1 MDLDALA
8 AARAA
13 EWDRL
18 EALGR
23 QRRLSGAEGDEL
35 IERYQSAAA
44 DLSAIQSAAG
54 QTAVGTRLSI
64 LISRARLRFAGAG
77 AGSLGQLPGFFAR
90 QLPAA
95 LFRIRWLTVA
105 CAAAFVVVTG
115 LYWLWVANSPSL
127 MAVLSSEVD
136 VDQLVNHDF
145 VDYYSNYS
153 GQAFTSLV
161 WTNNAWV
168 AATCIAFGILGVY
181 GPYMIIN
188 NAMNVGVQGALLAHY
203 GKADVFFEYI
213 SPHGQLE
220 LTCIFVACAAGL
232 RIFWAWVAPGRR
244 TRLQALGEEG
254 RAMFTIVVGLAIALL
269 VSGLI
274 EGWVTRQDWPWE
286 IKTGIGTVALAAF
299 LVVQWVVGR
308 RAHRLGQT
316 GDLDEF
322 EAGAKQLVTG

>member
-8 AARAA
+8 AARAE
-13 EWDRL
+13 EWSRL
-18 EALGR
+18 EALGKR
-23 QRRLSGAEGDEL
+23 RRLTGVEADEL

-64 LISRARLRFAGAG
+64 LIARARLRFAGTSTGALAG
-77 AGSLGQLPGFFAR
+77 VPAFFAL

-95 LFRIRWLTVA
+95 LYRVRWLTVA
-105 CAAAFVVVTG
+105 CAAAFVLVTG
-115 LYWLWVANSPSL
+115 LYWLWAANSPAL
-127 MAVLSSEVD
+127 MAVLSDEID

-153 GQAFTSLV
+153 GQAFTTLV

-168 AATCIAFGILGVY
+168 AAQCIAFGILGFF
-181 GPYMIIN
+181 GPYMIIQ
-188 NAMNVGVQGALLAHY
+188 NAMNVGIQGALMAQY
-203 GKADVFFEYI
+203 GRLDVFFEYL

-220 LTCIFVACAAGL
+220 LTCVFVACAAGL
-232 RIFWAWVAPGRR
+232 RIFWAWVAPGPR

-254 RAMFTIVVGLAIALL
+254 RAMITIVVGLAIALL

-274 EGWVTRQDWPWE
+274 EGWVTRQDWPWP
-286 IKTGIGTVALAAF
+286 IKTGIGTLALAAF

-322 EAGAKQLVTG
+322 ERGAARLIAG